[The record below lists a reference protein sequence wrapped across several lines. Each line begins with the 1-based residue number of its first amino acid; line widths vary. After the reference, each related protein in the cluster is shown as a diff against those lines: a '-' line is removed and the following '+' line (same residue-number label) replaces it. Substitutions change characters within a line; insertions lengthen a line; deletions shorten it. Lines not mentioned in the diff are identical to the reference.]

1 MPGVQSKNS
10 LTINTKQVTN
20 ESNPNSVYQK
30 NEEEELKELEKK
42 E

>member
-1 MPGVQSKNS
+1 M
-10 LTINTKQVTN
+10 TKSN
-20 ESNPNSVYQK
+20 LDRESNPNSVYHK

>member
-1 MPGVQSKNS
+1 LSLGVNVK
-10 LTINTKQVTN
+10 KQMTR
-20 ESNPNSVYQK
+20 ESNPNSVYTK

>member
-1 MPGVQSKNS
+1 MTN
-10 LTINTKQVTN
+10 ITN
-20 ESNPNSVYQK
+20 ESNPNSVYHK